1 MPALREL
8 AKSFLAEKAAEAI
21 SYAEGKEIPFVR
33 FDMSEYCDKESSL
46 EFIGSDGVYK
56 GSKSGNFTSFVKKN
70 PRCLILLDEVE
81 KAHIS
86 IIHLFL
92 QILDAGRIRDSKTD
106 EEVSLASAIMVLRPM
121 RANSFTKTPSRLFF
135 GFTAQSNFK
144 GIAKGR

>member
-1 MPALREL
+1 
-8 AKSFLAEKAAEAI
+8 
-21 SYAEGKEIPFVR
+21 
-33 FDMSEYCDKESSL
+33 MSEYCDKESSL

-121 RANSFTKTPSRLFF
+121 RANSFTKTPSRMFF
-135 GFTAQSNFK
+135 RFLPRKVF
-144 GIAKGR
+144 